1 MLNKARAAAGET
13 YLFKK
18 GYSRS
23 KSSSSTDSD
32 DKICEPSKKRK
43 KIMSGER
50 LREIESLTEVIKST
64 SDQIDIKRQRL
75 QRAKNVNDF
84 ALCDR
89 LSATITALLV
99 EKAENE

>member
-1 MLNKARAAAGET
+1 LLNKARAAAGET

-32 DKICEPSKKRK
+32 DKICEPSEKRK

-64 SDQIDIKRQRL
+64 SDQIDIK
-75 QRAKNVNDF
+75 
-84 ALCDR
+84 
-89 LSATITALLV
+89 
-99 EKAENE
+99 